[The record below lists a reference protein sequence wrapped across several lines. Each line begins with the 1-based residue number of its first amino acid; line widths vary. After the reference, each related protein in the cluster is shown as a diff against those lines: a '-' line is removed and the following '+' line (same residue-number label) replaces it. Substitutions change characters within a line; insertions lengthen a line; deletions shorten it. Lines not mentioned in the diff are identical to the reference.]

1 MAFSEE
7 KEGVDP
13 SWCEENPGE
22 AAKMIDDLRDRI
34 SEMKGD
40 VLIAHTSQEACGSD
54 CSFEDRLFEKINSLS
69 ARMEWLS
76 DRVLAETKMGVR
88 RERTKS
94 FTEDLRDA
102 IEGIYEAMDDG
113 HY

>member
-1 MAFSEE
+1 MAFSGE

-22 AAKMIDDLRDRI
+22 AAKMIDDLRVENSGLRDLI
-34 SEMKGD
+34 FEMK
-40 VLIAHTSQEACGSD
+40 GSD

-76 DRVLAETKMGVR
+76 DRVLAETKMGAR

>member
-1 MAFSEE
+1 MNEFISGE

-34 SEMKGD
+34 SEMKG
-40 VLIAHTSQEACGSD
+40 LD

-76 DRVLAETKMGVR
+76 DRVLAETKIGAR